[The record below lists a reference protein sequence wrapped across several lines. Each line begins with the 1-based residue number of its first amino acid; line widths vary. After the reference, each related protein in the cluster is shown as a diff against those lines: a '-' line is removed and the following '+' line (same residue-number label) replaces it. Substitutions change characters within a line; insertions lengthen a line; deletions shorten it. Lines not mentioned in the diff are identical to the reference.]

1 MVLSLSIFVSAETT
15 IDVSASGDNAEV
27 TAQVKDGEVSFDI
40 LYGDGSQFTHF
51 GKDDYRQLKASST
64 NTITIDDDTD
74 KYFVATYV
82 GTNPESYLL
91 EIGNIDDEFGE
102 GVVELRNSAT
112 GQTICQDK
120 KAGDKCYIGNV
131 ELRIDEINVAD
142 ESVQIKILHN
152 GILQKA
158 YEKLTLNENVD
169 EYLVATASGESYLL
183 EIGNIDDEFGEGVVE
198 LRNSATG
205 QTICQDKKAGDKCY
219 IGNVELR
226 IDEINVADESVQI
239 KILHNGILQKAYE
252 KLTLNENV
260 DEYLVATIF
269 NLLVPTKLKEEIV
282 VASDDICENVGI
294 RKEGKYCS
302 DTEVWTTQKETS
314 ASCEN
319 NFECDSNLCL
329 ENECVSGNLISRFL
343 RWLKNLFS

>member
-1 MVLSLSIFVSAETT
+1 MKTKIILPIFFLMVLSLSIFVSAETT

-131 ELRIDEINVAD
+131 EL
-142 ESVQIKILHN
+142 
-152 GILQKA
+152 
-158 YEKLTLNENVD
+158 
-169 EYLVATASGESYLL
+169 
-183 EIGNIDDEFGEGVVE
+183 
-198 LRNSATG
+198 
-205 QTICQDKKAGDKCY
+205 
-219 IGNVELR
+219 
-226 IDEINVADESVQI
+226 
-239 KILHNGILQKAYE
+239 
-252 KLTLNENV
+252 
-260 DEYLVATIF
+260 
-269 NLLVPTKLKEEIV
+269 
-282 VASDDICENVGI
+282 
-294 RKEGKYCS
+294 
-302 DTEVWTTQKETS
+302 
-314 ASCEN
+314 
-319 NFECDSNLCL
+319 
-329 ENECVSGNLISRFL
+329 
-343 RWLKNLFS
+343 